1 MDEINRNL
9 SDSTPLMGIAINA
22 ILVFACL
29 LLGGLPLRRSRVGLG
44 FGAVATILLA
54 PAAGFGLSALLQ
66 VPLTDISL
74 MIIFVVVGIGVD
86 DVIVVV
92 DCLDRQAPGLPIPQ
106 RVSRAL
112 GEAGAAILL
121 LGP

>member
-66 VPLTDISL
+66 VPGRTINR
-74 MIIFVVVGIGVD
+74 VAA
-86 DVIVVV
+86 
-92 DCLDRQAPGLPIPQ
+92 QAHKVAACQ
-106 RVSRAL
+106 RVT
-112 GEAGAAILL
+112 
-121 LGP
+121 

>member
-66 VPLTDISL
+66 VPGRTINRVAARAHEIAACQRLT
-74 MIIFVVVGIGVD
+74 
-86 DVIVVV
+86 
-92 DCLDRQAPGLPIPQ
+92 
-106 RVSRAL
+106 
-112 GEAGAAILL
+112 
-121 LGP
+121 

>member
-29 LLGGLPLRRSRVGLG
+29 LLGGMPLRRSRVGLG
-44 FGAVATILLA
+44 LGAIGTILLA

-66 VPLTDISL
+66 VPGHTTS
-74 MIIFVVVGIGVD
+74 
-86 DVIVVV
+86 
-92 DCLDRQAPGLPIPQ
+92 
-106 RVSRAL
+106 RVAARAH
-112 GEAGAAILL
+112 EVAACHA
-121 LGP
+121 

>member
-44 FGAVATILLA
+44 FGAIGTILLA
-54 PAAGFGLSALLQ
+54 SAAGFGFSALLQ
-66 VPLTDISL
+66 VPGRTINR
-74 MIIFVVVGIGVD
+74 VAARGYEVAA
-86 DVIVVV
+86 
-92 DCLDRQAPGLPIPQ
+92 CQ
-106 RVSRAL
+106 RVT
-112 GEAGAAILL
+112 
-121 LGP
+121 